1 VNVIVEREKELEA
14 LEQAI
19 RDLRGRSFRQ
29 TADAEALRAL
39 DEKYAQLQHDIFGRL
54 TPWERVNMARHPKRP
69 GASDYIAGLDQ
80 FDELH
85 GDRHYRDDPALV
97 GGFAKVRGRRVVVLA
112 QQKGRD
118 TKENIRRNFG
128 MVTPEGYRKAKRLID
143 LAARFKLP
151 IVSLVDTSGADPGIG
166 SEERAQAEAIAS
178 CLLALSRARV
188 PTVATIMGEGG
199 SGGALA
205 IALAD
210 YVIMPEHS
218 VYSVASPEGCA
229 AILWGDSARA
239 EEAAEHLKLTSDDL
253 LGFGIV
259 DEIVPEPLGGAHRDA
274 QGFVTRVIA
283 AIDAALGR
291 LAGLSEERLLEARH
305 TKYRRIGAWRSESEP
320 LISSA
325 ASA

>member
-1 VNVIVEREKELEA
+1 MNIIVEREKELEA

-19 RDLRGRSFRQ
+19 KDLRGRNLQS
-29 TADAEALRAL
+29 ADLEALRVL
-39 DEKYAQLQHDIFGRL
+39 VDNYAQLQRDIFGRL
-54 TPWERVNMARHPKRP
+54 TPWERVNMARHPRRP
-69 GASDYIAGLDQ
+69 VASDYLAQFDQ

-97 GGFAKVRGRRVVVLA
+97 GGFAKLQGRRVMVLA

-128 MVTPEGYRKAKRLID
+128 MVTPEGYRKARRLID

-188 PTVATIMGEGG
+188 PVVATITGEGG
-199 SGGALA
+199 SGGA

-239 EEAAEHLKLTSDDL
+239 EEAAAHLKLTSDDL

-259 DEIVPEPLGGAHRDA
+259 DEIVREPLGGAHRDG
-274 QGFVTRVIA
+274 QGFVARVLSV
-283 AIDAALGR
+283 IDAALST
-291 LAGLSEERLLEARH
+291 LASLSEERLLEERRA
-305 TKYRRIGAWRSESEP
+305 KYRRIGAFRAEAEP
-320 LISSA
+320 LISVGP
-325 ASA
+325 

>member
-1 VNVIVEREKELEA
+1 MNVIVEREKELEA

-19 RDLRGRSFRQ
+19 KDLRGRNLQS
-29 TADAEALRAL
+29 ADLEALRVL
-39 DEKYAQLQHDIFGRL
+39 VDNYAQLQRDIFGRL
-54 TPWERVNMARHPKRP
+54 TPWQRVNMARHPRRP
-69 GASDYIAGLDQ
+69 VASDYLAQFDQ

-97 GGFAKVRGRRVVVLA
+97 GGFAKLQGRRVMVLA

-128 MVTPEGYRKAKRLID
+128 MVTPEGYRKARRLID

-166 SEERAQAEAIAS
+166 SEERAQSEAIAS

-188 PTVATIMGEGG
+188 PIVATITGEGG

-239 EEAAEHLKLTSDDL
+239 EEAAAHLKLTSDDL

-259 DEIVPEPLGGAHRDA
+259 DEIVLEPLGGAHRDA
-274 QGFVTRVIA
+274 QAFVARLLSV
-283 AIDAALGR
+283 IDAALSR
-291 LAGLSEERLLEARH
+291 LANLSDERLLEERRA
-305 TKYRRIGAWRSESEP
+305 KYRRIGATHAEVEP
-320 LISSA
+320 LISVA
-325 ASA
+325 P